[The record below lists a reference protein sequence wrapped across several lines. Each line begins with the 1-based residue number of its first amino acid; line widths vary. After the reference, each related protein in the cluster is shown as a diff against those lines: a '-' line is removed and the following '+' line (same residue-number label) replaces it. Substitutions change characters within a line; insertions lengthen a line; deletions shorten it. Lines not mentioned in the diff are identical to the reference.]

1 MEDSTSKLKIQ
12 LDLAKC
18 RIRIHRKTLNAL
30 GMPEYILLIVHPEEK
45 TLGIM
50 ESNMNVPGVHRIKP
64 HTGKQCY
71 ELYSTGL
78 SRQFRR
84 VMPNWVNGGKYL
96 LTGELMPDG
105 TAVFSMNEAVH
116 TATSQP
122 KYRD

>member
-1 MEDSTSKLKIQ
+1 MEDSTSKLSLQ
-12 LDLAKC
+12 LDLAKS
-18 RIRIHRKTLNAL
+18 RIRIHKKTLAAM
-30 GMPEYILLIVHPEEK
+30 GSPEYILLIVHPEEK

-50 ESNMNVPGVHRIKP
+50 ESNMNIPGVHKIKP
-64 HTGKQCY
+64 CVGKQSI
-71 ELYSTGL
+71 ELYSTSL

-105 TAVFSMNEAVH
+105 TAVFSMTEAVH

-122 KYRD
+122 KYHD